1 MDTIHF
7 VTKDSALC
15 GAADARWCTIL
26 RDTVTC
32 VECRRRL
39 VERDDRLHGSRYDAP
54 AQPPPR

>member
-26 RDTVTC
+26 RETVTC
-32 VECRRRL
+32 AECRRRL
-39 VERDDRLHGSRYDAP
+39 LERDR
-54 AQPPPR
+54 AQPAGEAMAHSPLR